1 MDRILIQTLELKY
14 LFFFSNLATA
24 ISYINTEAFIN
35 IKKASDENRNAISR
49 ADRISQEVQG

>member
-1 MDRILIQTLELKY
+1 MDKILIQTLELKY
-14 LFFFSNLATA
+14 LFFLSNLATA
-24 ISYINTEAFIN
+24 ISYINTEAFII